1 MSENIDNEL
10 LTADSINDGAEVDE
24 ALLEKTAGWT
34 DSRISSI
41 ALPTTEQLTGY
52 DANEWGS
59 SELLYSWLEGYYYT
73 SDNESLGGGRWRVEG
88 TYLDYFSSAGIRPVI
103 TISQNNWTIDK
114 MGVYQLEVM
123 EGDPVVADFD
133 DNAPERLRVKINGG
147 EVEDYAYSNGI
158 FTINNVTGN
167 LEVMRRIPIL
177 KTLTD
182 SKVLLNNIYD
192 VIDIHAG
199 DMLDYKIYGNS
210 VVENET
216 VNLFNVD
223 AAVND
228 GVINEWSDALSKNED
243 GSYTLEKLPQGYRF
257 TQAVPMFIASGT
269 TIAMSVD
276 IIDDGT
282 QYGGLRFMLLD
293 SSGEEVSGGDLTNNG
308 LITSASADVHSI
320 QFILSGNELVGNYI
334 TFKNLQIE
342 IGNKIT
348 DYRPYDEDK
357 YQDYLE
363 NGLSKE
369 IQSVGDLVVD
379 TNNSNYGK
387 YEIPLTLRMKNL
399 ININDFYKGGGLA
412 KADYV
417 EGTILTSDSK
427 NYYKNYNQK
436 FSLNNGV
443 INILGKNDAATPGKG
458 STAVGFLYIGTTE
471 KWEAGTTYYFSCN
484 IDVISNYYNT
494 DTSYFRATI
503 DGKTFSIKKNATTGR
518 YEGQVTLGSS
528 VSNITNRY
536 VQFRVDGCEL
546 NISNMLLSKS
556 PDTTYRAYEE
566 SIVHS
571 IYLDEPLRCVGDTCD
586 YIDFKKQQVIRNV
599 GVNTNVNSTVI
610 NEKFYVLNTPLIEPI
625 SLPAVSLVKGV
636 NEIIV
641 DTMLSPSKVTVY
653 YYD

>member
-1 MSENIDNEL
+1 MKKGFTLIEL
-10 LTADSINDGAEVDE
+10 LAVIVVLA
-24 ALLEKTAGWT
+24 
-34 DSRISSI
+34 II
-41 ALPTTEQLTGY
+41 ALIATPAIMNTIENSKKQIAINSYENLKRS
-52 DANEWGS
+52 AEI
-59 SELLYSWLEGYYYT
+59 YYY
-73 SDNESLGGGRWRVEG
+73 DN
-88 TYLDYFSSAGIRPVI
+88 
-103 TISQNNWTIDK
+103 QM
-114 MGVYQLEVM
+114 MGNIYQMNFKCENKECRNGSEVLEIK
-123 EGDPVVADFD
+123 GQ
-133 DNAPERLRVKINGG
+133 APEDGLVIISEDGDISLNSIVINGYLCK
-147 EVEDYAYSNGI
+147 EVNGNVDCNKTTKD
-158 FTINNVTGN
+158 TITQTTGPSTILGNVINGA
-167 LEVMRRIPIL
+167 V
-177 KTLTD
+177 
-182 SKVLLNNIYD
+182 S
-192 VIDIHAG
+192 
-199 DMLDYKIYGNS
+199 DYKIYGNS

-216 VNLFNVD
+216 VNLFNAD

-228 GVINEWSDALSKNED
+228 GNINSYGDALNKNND

-257 TQAVPMFIASGT
+257 SKLVPMFIASGT
-269 TIAMSVD
+269 TIALSID
-276 IIDDGT
+276 IIDDNT
-282 QYGGLRFMLLD
+282 QYGGLGFQLLD
-293 SSGEEVSGGDLTNNG
+293 NDDNEVYGGTLTNND
-308 LITSASADVHSI
+308 LIVTVNSDVYQVRFLIGS
-320 QFILSGNELVGNYI
+320 NELVGNYI

-342 IGNKIT
+342 IGNKVT
-348 DYRPYDEDK
+348 DYRPYDEEK

-363 NGLSKE
+363 NGLSRE

-399 ININDFYKGGGLA
+399 ININDFYLGGRLA

-417 EGTILTSDSK
+417 EGTVLTSDSK
-427 NYYKNYNQK
+427 NYYKTYNQK

-458 STAVGFLYIGTTE
+458 STTVGFLNIGTTE
-471 KWEAGTTYYFSCN
+471 KWEAGTTYYFSCD
-484 IDVISNYYNT
+484 IGVISNYYNT
-494 DTSYFRATI
+494 DTSYFRVTI
-503 DGKTFSIKKNATTGR
+503 DGKSFSITKNATTGR